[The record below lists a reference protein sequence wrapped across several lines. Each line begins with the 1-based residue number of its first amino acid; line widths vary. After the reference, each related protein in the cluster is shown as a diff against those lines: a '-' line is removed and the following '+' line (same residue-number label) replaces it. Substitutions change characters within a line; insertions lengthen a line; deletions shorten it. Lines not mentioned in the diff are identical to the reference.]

1 MAWNPYSAPVDYVL
15 MSGKRTPGIAS
26 VWGAG
31 QPLKWDERAG
41 YGYSGATLWFI
52 GAGLSHFE
60 VRIELRTEQDFDNLS
75 TFLPILAAPRG
86 TRPKVIAIWHPFL
99 EMLKIVAVA
108 VEDVSQP
115 TEKDP
120 GVYEVVIKLAQWR
133 RPKLTL
139 VKPDASKAAVT
150 EDPIDKYIE
159 TLTDKVDD
167 LLK

>member
-1 MAWNPYSAPVDYVL
+1 MAWNPYDSPINYVL
-15 MSGKRTPGIAS
+15 MRGRRTPGLAS

-41 YGYSGATLWFI
+41 YGYSGATLWFK

-60 VRIELRTEQDFDNLS
+60 IRIELRNEQDFEDWYA
-75 TFLPILAAPRG
+75 FMPILRAPVG
-86 TRPKVIAIWHPFL
+86 AMPKAIAIWHPFL
-99 EMLKIVAVA
+99 EMLKITSVT

-120 GVYEVVIKLAQWR
+120 GVYEVVVKMAQWR

-139 VKPDASKAAVT
+139 VKPDASKASVVT
-150 EDPIDKYIE
+150 DPIDVYIE
-159 TLTDKVDD
+159 QLTSEVVGPS
-167 LLK
+167 